1 LAIRPARTINHLEVR
16 IGHSAA
22 DRRVQSVNPNDRNA
36 SGLRTENLT
45 PAAKADKPD
54 KHASQK
60 VTGNAEYYGDRN
72 REYQVDG
79 SNQDQSSVDRIS

>member
-1 LAIRPARTINHLEVR
+1 LAIRPTRTINHSKVWIR
-16 IGHSAA
+16 HSTA

-45 PAAKADKPD
+45 PAAKLDKLD

-60 VTGNAEYYGDRN
+60 ETGNAEYYGDRN

-79 SNQDQSSVDRIS
+79 SNQDESSVDRIS

>member
-1 LAIRPARTINHLEVR
+1 LALRPARTVNHLKLW
-16 IGHSAA
+16 IGHSTA

-45 PAAKADKPD
+45 PAAKLDKLY

-60 VTGNAEYYGDRN
+60 ETGYAEYYCDRH
-72 REYQVDG
+72 REYQVDS
-79 SNQDQSSVDRIS
+79 SNQDESPVDRIS